1 MTWGVSANVITTNLD
16 SASDDPSLAR
26 DDLYNALLELIAVI
40 DGRNAANG
48 VAGLNGSG
56 IIPAALLPNVIES
69 SLGNNLILD
78 PDTGRVA
85 VEDIVNLNPQT
96 VAQLEARIGIAGDVA
111 VCSDGDGGALCLAV
125 YGTST
130 DGSTV
135 GWNRIPIGN
144 IINATT

>member
-26 DDLYNALLELIAVI
+26 DDLYNAMIELKAVI
-40 DGRNAANG
+40 DGRNAVNG

-56 IIPAALLPNVIES
+56 LIPAALLPNTIS
-69 SLGNNLILD
+69 SSASNNLILD

-85 VEDIVNLNPQT
+85 IQDIVNLNPKT
-96 VAQLEARIGIAGDVA
+96 VAELTALVGIAGDVA
-111 VCSDGDGGALCLAV
+111 VCSDGDAGAPCLAV

-135 GWNRIPIGN
+135 GWNRIPFGA
-144 IINATT
+144 IISTTA